1 MNSIKKFINKIPKPL
16 KNRYIITLVAF
27 TIWIVFIDDYN
38 IIKQQKIKKSI
49 NKLEAEKEKYLQDF
63 RKDSI
68 TEYYL
73 KYEKKEQ
80 EKIAREQ
87 YLMKKDNEDIYVI
100 KKKKNE

>member
-68 TEYYL
+68 TEYYM

-80 EKIAREQ
+80 EKIAREK